1 MASESTGYIAANV
14 TVDTPPTAMN
24 TKSLAN
30 TFSGRLITDA
40 LDIAPF
46 VTDWRKRWTGRAL
59 AVAQPDTTQD
69 VATVVRWCAAHGVPI
84 VPQGG
89 NTGMS
94 GAATPD
100 VAGNALVLSL
110 ARMNRVR
117 GIDALNNT
125 TTVEAGCILQT
136 VQDVARE
143 VGRLFPLSLAAEGSC
158 TIGGNLSTNAGG
170 VAVLRFGNARE
181 LCLGLEVV
189 TAQGEVWNG
198 LRGLRKDNTGYDL
211 RDLFIGAEGTL
222 GVITAATLKLFP
234 LPAAKITAW
243 AAVASIH
250 DAMNLLQAAQ
260 AKLGA
265 RLTAFELLT
274 PPCIEILI
282 EQLPHLRWP
291 LEARDTHAVLIE
303 LSDGESEANGRASLE
318 TLLESAFE
326 SGLVTDAAIA
336 SSISQSREFWGL
348 REHMTEAQQRAGKNI
363 KHDISIPISS
373 IADFVERTNAEL
385 IKAYPGVR
393 MIVFGHLGDGNL
405 HYNVSPL
412 KGAMGDDFAAIE
424 SAINRIT
431 HDAVHAFNGSVSA
444 EHGLGVLR
452 RGEAARYKSAVELN
466 MMRAIKNALDPQGI
480 MNPGKGLPL

>member
-1 MASESTGYIAANV
+1 MQIQT
-14 TVDTPPTAMN
+14 
-24 TKSLAN
+24 LAN

-40 LDIAPF
+40 ADMAPF
-46 VTDWRKRWTGRAL
+46 VTDWRKRWTGTAL
-59 AVAQPDTTQD
+59 AVAQPDTVDD
-69 VATVVRWCAAHGVPI
+69 VAVIVRWCAAHGVPL

-100 VAGNALVLSL
+100 ASGDALVLSL
-110 ARMNRVR
+110 TRMNRVR

-125 TTVEAGCILQT
+125 MTVEAGCILQT
-136 VQDVARE
+136 VQDAARDA
-143 VGRLFPLSLAAEGSC
+143 GRLFPLSLAAEGSC

-189 TAQGEVWNG
+189 TAQGEIWNG

-222 GVITAATLKLFP
+222 GVITAATVKLFP

-243 AAVASIH
+243 AAVESIF
-250 DAMNLLQAAQ
+250 DAINLLQIAQ
-260 AKLGA
+260 EKLGA

-274 PPCIEILI
+274 PPCIEILF

-291 LEARDTHAVLIE
+291 LATRSTHAVLIE
-303 LSDGESEANGRASLE
+303 LSDGESEASGRAALE

-326 SGLVTDAAIA
+326 SGFVTDAAIA

-363 KHDISIPISS
+363 KHDISIPISG
-373 IADFVERTNAEL
+373 IADFVQHTNAL
-385 IKAYPGVR
+385 LAKAYPGVR

-405 HYNVSPL
+405 HYNVSPI
-412 KGAMGDDFAAIE
+412 KGTAGDDFAVIE
-424 SAINRIT
+424 GAINRIT

-452 RGEAARYKSAVELN
+452 RGEAARYKSNVELG
-466 MMRAIKNALDPQGI
+466 MMRAIKHALDPQGI

>member
-1 MASESTGYIAANV
+1 
-14 TVDTPPTAMN
+14 MN
-24 TKSLAN
+24 TESLAN

-40 LDIAPF
+40 ADMAPF
-46 VTDWRKRWTGRAL
+46 VTDWRKRWFGSAI
-59 AVAQPDTTQD
+59 AVAQPDTTED
-69 VATVVRWCAAHGVPI
+69 VATVVGWCAAHGVPV

-100 VAGNALVLSL
+100 AAGSALVLSL

-117 GIDALNNT
+117 GIDVLNNT
-125 TTVEAGCILQT
+125 MTVDAGCILQT
-136 VQDVARE
+136 VQDAARE
-143 VGRLFPLSLAAEGSC
+143 AGRLFPLSLAAEGSC

-189 TAQGEVWNG
+189 TAQGEIWNG

-222 GVITAATLKLFP
+222 GVITAATVKLFP

-243 AAVASIH
+243 AAVATVH
-250 DAMNLLQAAQ
+250 DAMNLLQLAQ
-260 AKLGA
+260 GKLGA

-274 PPCIEILI
+274 QPCIDILV

-291 LEARDTHAVLIE
+291 LEATQTQAVLIE
-303 LSDGESEANGRASLE
+303 LSDGESEESGRASLE
-318 TLLESAFE
+318 TLLEGAFE

-336 SSISQSREFWGL
+336 TNITQSREFWSL

-363 KHDISIPISS
+363 KHDISVPISR
-373 IADFVERTNAEL
+373 IADFVEKTNTEITA
-385 IKAYPGVR
+385 KFPGVR

-405 HYNVSPL
+405 HYNVSPP
-412 KGAMGDDFAAIE
+412 KGTAGDDFGVIEAAVNHV
-424 SAINRIT
+424 A
-431 HDAVHAFNGSVSA
+431 HDAVNAFGGSVSA

-452 RGEAARYKSAVELN
+452 RSEAARFKSPVELA
-466 MMRAIKNALDPQGI
+466 MMRSIKQAFDPKGI
-480 MNPGKGLPL
+480 MNPGKSLGDFA